1 MVLSA
6 SKLCLCMVR
15 AAQLAVLQAAAS
27 STGQYPWGACF
38 GTIALWTFRMHV
50 TPPLCSPPLLARP
63 ACSDGLKY
71 AADLKDLLLTA
82 TPGKVAGFM
91 AETIQGVGGAVPLAS
106 GYLPEVY
113 KVRA

>member
-1 MVLSA
+1 MHA
-6 SKLCLCMVR
+6 
-15 AAQLAVLQAAAS
+15 AVLETS
-27 STGQYPWGACF
+27 C
-38 GTIALWTFRMHV
+38 
-50 TPPLCSPPLLARP
+50 ARVVP
-63 ACSDGLKY
+63 SCSDGSKY

-113 KVRA
+113 KVRIGHDAMPDN